1 MEYQAGPP
9 LADAQTLFQSAEL
22 TVYWL
27 DQVPYE
33 ATWAEMKSQVQ
44 ARLAAEQPEADQL
57 WLLHHDPVYTLGTR
71 GVRAGLIGDI
81 QAPVVKTD
89 RGGDV
94 TYHGPGQLVG
104 YPLVQL
110 DRLGLSGATFVH
122 ALEALLVELL
132 IGWGV
137 GPAVADPDRPG
148 VYIDRQKI
156 ASLGLRCKRSG
167 RRQISYHGFAL
178 NVDMDMAP
186 FSQIN
191 PCGYAGQ
198 AMTQLKTLLL
208 KSSLMSREVAPEGSP
223 SGDAAIMGLSPQAST
238 SDWVKAAATDFAQCF
253 GDWHQQLLQQR
264 QPT

>member
-1 MEYQAGPP
+1 MLECGVNLPVP
-9 LADAQTLFQSAEL
+9 MAQTLFQSSDL
-22 TVYWL
+22 TVFWL
-27 DQVPYE
+27 GQVPYE
-33 ATWAEMKSQVQ
+33 STWSEMKSQVQ
-44 ARLAAEQPEADQL
+44 ARLAAETPQTDQL

-122 ALEALLVELL
+122 ALEALLIDLL
-132 IGWGV
+132 LEWGI

-148 VYIDRQKI
+148 VYVDHQKI
-156 ASLGLRCKRSG
+156 ASLGLRCKRRG
-167 RRQISYHGFAL
+167 RRQVSYHGFAL
-178 NVDMDMAP
+178 NVDMDMTP

-198 AMTQLKTLLL
+198 AMTQLKTLW
-208 KSSLMSREVAPEGSP
+208 MSRQDEPTGVSKGVS
-223 SGDAAIMGLSPQAST
+223 LQTST
-238 SDWVKAAATDFAQCF
+238 SDWVQAVAADFARCF
-253 GDWHQQLLQQR
+253 GVWHGQLLQR
-264 QPT
+264 SNAVE